1 MYHEIEKKSGFHL
14 VHCFPKSLIKSR
26 KYHHFTNRTAN
37 HCCQSLNVYSVVRC
51 TLGIDLLS
59 NVKIVI

>member
-1 MYHEIEKKSGFHL
+1 MYLQIEKNSGFHL

-37 HCCQSLNVYSVVRC
+37 HCCQSL
-51 TLGIDLLS
+51 TLHIDLVVFDL
-59 NVKIVI
+59 

>member
-1 MYHEIEKKSGFHL
+1 MYLQKEKNSGFHL

-37 HCCQSLNVYSVVRC
+37 HCCQSLNYSKII
-51 TLGIDLLS
+51 LYQFLLL
-59 NVKIVI
+59 NKIEI